1 MDIFKRSLGA
11 KLMAITAVVLVVVFG
26 VLLMVASWNQRRAS
40 LAEIAHGAERM
51 SELLSMAIAKPMSIG
66 DNEATTEKFAEIAAK
81 YRDVE
86 VYLTNFKGEITYATK
101 VDTLRQPLAKPLP
114 YPQVQ
119 AMVQE
124 RLRTTGMHGE
134 LVDLDGIP
142 YFLEVRSMPN
152 APECHHCHGSSQ
164 PILGAM
170 VVRQDVSSQMGG
182 LRTAQA
188 MMAGLFAAG
197 LVVLLVVLSVFLRI
211 SVVRPLTRVAEAT
224 ARVSDGDLTV
234 EVPVTSQDEVGQ
246 LARSVNTMAAR
257 LRDLLGQVRSGVETL
272 SGTST
277 QLDGVAQAVA
287 DVAAD
292 NEARSARVAQAADG
306 IAGDMRSVAAAT
318 EEATVNISTVAAA
331 SEEMSATI
339 EEIARNA
346 SRAKDITAG
355 AVETA
360 TAAGADVD
368 RLGEVAAQIHSV
380 TEAITAISSQTNLLA
395 LNATIEAARAGE
407 AGRGFAVVANEI
419 KELANQTARATEEI
433 REKIAGIQSA
443 TDTTVG
449 RIEQIRGVIGDI
461 DAIVATIA
469 AAVEEQSVTTRDIVD
484 NISQASVGLQ
494 EVSAN
499 VARTTD
505 GVAQVAGEMGSVR
518 QSAAL
523 MTEQGHQTKASA
535 QSLLALAKELEAL
548 VRTFKTS

>member
-170 VVRQDVSSQMGG
+170 VVRQDISSQMGA
-182 LRTAQA
+182 LRTSQA

>member
-26 VLLMVASWNQRRAS
+26 LLLMVASWNQRRAS
-40 LAEIAHGAERM
+40 LAEIGHGAERM
-51 SELLSMAIAKPMSIG
+51 SELLYMAIAKPMSIG
-66 DNEATTEKFAEIAAK
+66 DNEGTTEKFAEIAAK
-81 YRDVE
+81 YHDVE
-86 VYLTNFKGEITYATK
+86 VYLTNFKAEITYATK

-124 RLRTTGMHGE
+124 RLRKTGTHGE
-134 LVDLDGIP
+134 MVELDGAP
-142 YFLEVRSMPN
+142 YFLEVRSVPN

-170 VVRQDVSSQMGG
+170 VVRQDISSQMGA
-182 LRTAQA
+182 LRTSQA

-211 SVVRPLTRVAEAT
+211 SVVRPLARVAEAT
-224 ARVSDGDLTV
+224 ARVSEGDLTV
-234 EVPVTSQDEVGQ
+234 EVPVTSQDEVGR
-246 LARSVNTMAAR
+246 LACSVNSMAAR

-287 DVAAD
+287 EVAAD

-306 IAGDMRSVAAAT
+306 IAADMRSVAAAT

-346 SRAKDITAG
+346 SRAKGITAG

-368 RLGEVAAQIHSV
+368 RLGQVAAQIHSV
-380 TEAITAISSQTNLLA
+380 TETITAISSQTNLLA

>member
-1 MDIFKRSLGA
+1 MELFKRSLGA

-26 VLLMVASWNQRRAS
+26 LLLMVASWNQRRAS

-142 YFLEVRSMPN
+142 YFLEVRSVPN

-170 VVRQDVSSQMGG
+170 VVRQDVSSQMGC